1 MDEKGIGATVS
12 AFDRGSKNVRYSKE
26 QWATMFA
33 ELDEELNGL
42 AMRDAPEEDMWAAF
56 ERLVQVP
63 STSIDRADSR
73 WWWEQVYATM
83 ERRGLTELSRQAS
96 GAR

>member
-1 MDEKGIGATVS
+1 MDEKGTGATVS
-12 AFDRGSKNVRYSKE
+12 PFDRGPKNVRYSKE

-42 AMRDAPEEDMWAAF
+42 AMRDAPEEDLWAAF

-63 STSIDRADSR
+63 SSSIDRADSR

-83 ERRGLTELSRQAS
+83 ERHGLTELSRQVS